1 MSKSW
6 LVVTNSATRG
16 KRFASRFSS
25 WHPRAHELQVIDFIV
40 AHGELSSKEPQ
51 HERINVL
58 SNKLA
63 ANLESCE

>member
-16 KRFASRFSS
+16 KRFAS

-40 AHGELSSKEPQ
+40 AHGELSSKKPQ